1 MSKMCD
7 NKITVGQFID
17 MHFSIADKTL
27 TGYDVAAN
35 KTGTKYYS
43 SNDMTTTW
51 LRSDVEKCFVYAWFV
66 SKKRLKLIVEP
77 DWNVEKRIQEDKERW
92 ITMINS

>member
-1 MSKMCD
+1 MSKMYD
-7 NKITVGQFID
+7 NKITVGQFVD

-43 SNDMTTTW
+43 SNDMTSTW
-51 LRSDVEKCFVYAWFV
+51 LMLRLRMVYIKKEVETYRRA
-66 SKKRLKLIVEP
+66 
-77 DWNVEKRIQEDKERW
+77 
-92 ITMINS
+92 